1 MVSHRQPK
9 LSMRVFII
17 NTCGI
22 LLRNPQNGRELKVLK
37 WKLGKRFKKI
47 NTRWNFQQK
56 MSNFIK
62 LVTVCFLCDF
72 FSRSDAI
79 LGGETQ
85 RWKK

>member
-56 MSNFIK
+56 MPNFNK

-79 LGGETQ
+79 LGAMEEI
-85 RWKK
+85 KNC

>member
-1 MVSHRQPK
+1 MIHGVASISNGFPQAAPAQYES
-9 LSMRVFII
+9 LII

-56 MSNFIK
+56 IC
-62 LVTVCFLCDF
+62 LTLL
-72 FSRSDAI
+72 R
-79 LGGETQ
+79 
-85 RWKK
+85 